1 MASVEVRL
9 LGRPVVRS
17 DGEPVPPPKGAKA
30 WALLAYLASTRRVHP
45 RTELAE
51 LLFCEANDPLGA
63 LRWNLAALRRLV
75 GRPDALKGD
84 PIRFDLADTV
94 VDLHLVDE
102 GRLDEMEPGD
112 LGPLLAGLSFPD
124 SPAFELWLTGERT
137 RLLRRTCSLLREGT
151 LRALAAGHH
160 DQATARARRLVAID
174 PLDEGHQALL
184 IRVLAVGGDPAAAL
198 EHYEQCRAL
207 LQRELG
213 VEPGGAIVAAA
224 HLATGEAGAGSDVDL
239 DAIDAR
245 MAIAWQSFLAGSVDH
260 GIDLGRSVVAM
271 ADRGD
276 DVSLQIMAR
285 LFLAAKLSIAVR
297 GWDEGAASTTQAL
310 HLAEQSD
317 RAYEEANARSVLAG
331 IDLMR
336 ADYPAAAAH
345 ATIGAARCSDAGTRA
360 LNLAFLAAVEADT
373 GKGAEAVGHAL
384 EAVAAAEGSHDPVPI
399 AYATAYAGHALLLQ
413 GDLDGARPHVERA
426 VEVLA
431 PIHVLLPWPL
441 AMLGEIEARAGRLE
455 AAERHAAR
463 AGAVAATT
471 DIAYQRALALRVE
484 ALVAEAQGETAFAL
498 DRLEAALGHARRT
511 TGEGYS
517 FHWPIAW
524 ILESL
529 ATISGRIDRGAARR
543 WTDALLDHATATG
556 MVTFVRRGEALAAAD
571 AAAVSGRP

>member
-1 MASVEVRL
+1 
-9 LGRPVVRS
+9 
-17 DGEPVPPPKGAKA
+17 
-30 WALLAYLASTRRVHP
+30 
-45 RTELAE
+45 
-51 LLFCEANDPLGA
+51 
-63 LRWNLAALRRLV
+63 
-75 GRPDALKGD
+75 
-84 PIRFDLADTV
+84 
-94 VDLHLVDE
+94 
-102 GRLDEMEPGD
+102 
-112 LGPLLAGLSFPD
+112 
-124 SPAFELWLTGERT
+124 
-137 RLLRRTCSLLREGT
+137 
-151 LRALAAGHH
+151 
-160 DQATARARRLVAID
+160 
-174 PLDEGHQALL
+174 
-184 IRVLAVGGDPAAAL
+184 
-198 EHYEQCRAL
+198 
-207 LQRELG
+207 

-224 HLATGEAGAGSDVDL
+224 HLATGEAGAGGDLDL

-310 HLAEQSD
+310 RLAEQSD

-336 ADYPAAAAH
+336 AEYPAAAAH

-384 EAVAAAEGSHDPVPI
+384 EAVAAAEESHDPVPI

-441 AMLGEIEARAGRLE
+441 AILGEIEARAGRLE